1 MKRIGFIMAA
11 LLFSTMVSMAQ
22 NWQNATPEE
31 MAKRQTDQIK
41 EKCGLDKEQEK
52 KVYDLSLETGKK
64 MAKMREEMQGGGGPS
79 DEMRAKM
86 TKIRDEQNKEM
97 KKILTADQYV
107 KYEKYLEE
115 RRAARQQG
123 GGGPR

>member
-1 MKRIGFIMAA
+1 LVVIM
-11 LLFSTMVSMAQ
+11 LGTIVSMGQ
-22 NWQNATPEE
+22 NWQSATPEE
-31 MAKRQTDQIK
+31 MAKRETDQIK
-41 EKCGLDKEQEK
+41 EKCGLDKDQEK
-52 KVYDLSLETGKK
+52 KVYDLSLKTAKERV
-64 MAKMREEMQGGGGPS
+64 KMREEMQDAGGPN

-86 TKIRDEQNKEM
+86 TKIREEQTKEM
-97 KKILTADQYV
+97 KKILSADQFV

>member
-1 MKRIGFIMAA
+1 MIAM
-11 LLFSTMVSMAQ
+11 LLGTIVSMGQ
-22 NWQNATPEE
+22 NWQNSTPEE
-31 MAKRQTDQIK
+31 MAQRQTDQIK
-41 EKCGLDKEQEK
+41 EKCGIDKAQEK
-52 KVYDLSLETGKK
+52 KVYDLSLKSGKE
-64 MAKMREEMQGGGGPS
+64 MAKLREEMQGGGGPT

-86 TKIRDEQNKEM
+86 TKIREEQTKEM
-97 KKILTADQYV
+97 KKILSADQFV